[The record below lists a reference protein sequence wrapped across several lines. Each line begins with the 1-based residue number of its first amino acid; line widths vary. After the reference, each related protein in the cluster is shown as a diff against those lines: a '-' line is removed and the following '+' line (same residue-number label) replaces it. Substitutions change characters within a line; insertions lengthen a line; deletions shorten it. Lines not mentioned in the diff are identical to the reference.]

1 MCIIIDT
8 NTFASVFDSNSEE
21 HGEFRPVLNWI
32 RNGKGKIVFGGTTY
46 RNELRRAR
54 KYLAVISEFKKARK
68 IVEVSNNEID
78 REQRR
83 IESLITHRDFDDPH
97 LVAIVSVS
105 RCKLICSND
114 KRAYPFIKEASLY
127 PRAGMRPR
135 IYSSSNNSDLLCDH
149 YIADCCKEN

>member
-21 HGEFRPVLNWI
+21 HVEFSPVLNWI

-46 RNELRRAR
+46 RNELRRAK
-54 KYLAVISEFKKARK
+54 KYLRIINELKKARK
-68 IVEVSNNEID
+68 IVEVCNDEVD

-105 RCKLICSND
+105 KCKLICSSD
-114 KRAYPFIKEASLY
+114 KRAYPFIKNGSLY
-127 PRAGMRPR
+127 PSVGMRPR
-135 IYSSSNNSDLLCDH
+135 IYSRSNNSNLLCDH
-149 YIADCCKEN
+149 YIADCCR